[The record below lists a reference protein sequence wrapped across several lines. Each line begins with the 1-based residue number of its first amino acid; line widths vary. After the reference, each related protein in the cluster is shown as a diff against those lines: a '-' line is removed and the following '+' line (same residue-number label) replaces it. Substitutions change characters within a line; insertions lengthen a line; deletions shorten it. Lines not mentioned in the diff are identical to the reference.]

1 VLTPS
6 GWRGLQEFLIL
17 DRGAAPIEAVE
28 LDGIATAGPSP
39 EVLGAVADAE
49 VVIVGPSNP
58 VISIGP
64 ILALPGMRE
73 ALAASPAKV
82 VAVSPLIGG
91 RAVKGPTD
99 AFVAA
104 LGRPLSAAGI
114 ASLYEGVIDA
124 IVIDEDD
131 PDSPPAELASLACPT
146 LMEGASGRRALA
158 ERVLEF
164 ARAL

>member
-1 VLTPS
+1 
-6 GWRGLQEFLIL
+6 
-17 DRGAAPIEAVE
+17 
-28 LDGIATAGPSP
+28 
-39 EVLGAVADAE
+39 
-49 VVIVGPSNP
+49 
-58 VISIGP
+58 
-64 ILALPGMRE
+64 
-73 ALAASPAKV
+73 V